1 MPQHVGIDFGTTN
14 SALGLADEDGLTSL
28 AMYPYAGS
36 ATSTFRSVLHFDP
49 EHRDPRGAIL
59 PTAGPAALD
68 GYLAADGQGR
78 LIQSLKSFLASDL
91 FRATSVFGRTY
102 TLEELAALIVAGL
115 VDWAREE
122 LPSLGVPVV
131 GRPVRFAKGEDDADD
146 DFAVTRLRSAFA
158 KAGVP
163 EIALEYEPVAAAY
176 FYESR
181 LDHDEL
187 VLIGDFGG
195 GTSDFCLMNVGP
207 GVRRRGRKP
216 SDILGTEG
224 VGLAG
229 DALDAR
235 IVDHVVAPALGR
247 GTEYRSYME
256 GRVLTVPAWIYSQLR
271 RWHHL
276 SFLKSK
282 KNMAL
287 FEDLFKQSLEPRKL
301 AALISLVENDLGYE
315 LYRSVETTKVALSK
329 AEAAPFQFHHA
340 DVELDAVVTRADF
353 ESWIAPELESIRSC
367 VDRLLASTG
376 VDARAVD
383 RVFLTGG
390 SSLVP
395 AVRRIF
401 IERFGEAR
409 VRSGNELTSVAL
421 GLALVCADR
430 AALQRA

>member
-1 MPQHVGIDFGTTN
+1 M
-14 SALGLADEDGLTSL
+14 
-28 AMYPYAGS
+28 
-36 ATSTFRSVLHFDP
+36 
-49 EHRDPRGAIL
+49 
-59 PTAGPAALD
+59 
-68 GYLAADGQGR
+68 
-78 LIQSLKSFLASDL
+78 
-91 FRATSVFGRTY
+91 
-102 TLEELAALIVAGL
+102 
-115 VDWAREE
+115 
-122 LPSLGVPVV
+122 
-131 GRPVRFAKGEDDADD
+131 
-146 DFAVTRLRSAFA
+146 
-158 KAGVP
+158 
-163 EIALEYEPVAAAY
+163 
-176 FYESR
+176 
-181 LDHDEL
+181 
-187 VLIGDFGG
+187 
-195 GTSDFCLMNVGP
+195 
-207 GVRRRGRKP
+207 
-216 SDILGTEG
+216 
-224 VGLAG
+224 
-229 DALDAR
+229 
-235 IVDHVVAPALGR
+235 
-247 GTEYRSYME
+247 
-256 GRVLTVPAWIYSQLR
+256 PAWIYSQLR

-401 IERFGEAR
+401 VERFGEAR